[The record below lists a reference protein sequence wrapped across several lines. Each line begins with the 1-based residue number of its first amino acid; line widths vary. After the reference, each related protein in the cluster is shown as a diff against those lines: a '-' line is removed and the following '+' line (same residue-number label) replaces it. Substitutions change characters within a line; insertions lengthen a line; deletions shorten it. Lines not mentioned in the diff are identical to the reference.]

1 MPGRYKGWTPGAQA
15 EVDTPTVNQ
24 QLWIGSIF
32 LAVIVNRQA
41 TTKISSWELLLV
53 ELNRV

>member
-1 MPGRYKGWTPGAQA
+1 MPGRYKGSAPYVQA

-24 QLWIGSIF
+24 QLWIGSI

>member
-1 MPGRYKGWTPGAQA
+1 MPGRYKGPARYVQA